1 MLVRESLPPSFWI
14 RKLYHLWP
22 SIVLPYIGF
31 EGLVNP
37 GRTNWICAA
46 WSHRQDVVSM
56 VEDIWFSTTSTDG
69 SEMVTM
75 SWRVT
80 HIFSFLSTTLTFSR
94 HLSLSEFSPILYFF
108 LSISQP
114 LLSVKRAV
122 VVSPRFSSRTA
133 APPGTL
139 LKPWIHRHCS
149 VPGNCYRTI
158 SYTHCSLAL
167 RAVRERYIFFQF
179 LVGNT
184 SEFST
189 YYSLEFSSRNILAD
203 FLRLTYNPT
212 THPET

>member
-37 GRTNWICAA
+37 GRTNWICAT
-46 WSHRQDVVSM
+46 WSHHRQGVDSM

-69 SEMVTM
+69 SEIVTM

-108 LSISQP
+108 SL
-114 LLSVKRAV
+114 
-122 VVSPRFSSRTA
+122 F
-133 APPGTL
+133 
-139 LKPWIHRHCS
+139 HNHCS
-149 VPGNCYRTI
+149 QSREQWLCLHGFRRVPRLRRGRRP
-158 SYTHCSLAL
+158 LGAL
-167 RAVRERYIFFQF
+167 RSSNRGYADIVRFRIIVTEQYLTLIALLPWEPYERDIFSIFWLATRQNFPPTTVSNF
-179 LVGNT
+179 LVEIFWPT
-184 SEFST
+184 SCG
-189 YYSLEFSSRNILAD
+189 
-203 FLRLTYNPT
+203 
-212 THPET
+212 

>member
-1 MLVRESLPPSFWI
+1 MLVRESLPPSSWI
-14 RKLYHLWP
+14 RKLYPLWP

-108 LSISQP
+108 SL
-114 LLSVKRAV
+114 
-122 VVSPRFSSRTA
+122 F
-133 APPGTL
+133 
-139 LKPWIHRHCS
+139 HNHCS
-149 VPGNCYRTI
+149 QSREQWLCLHGFRRVPRLRRGRSSNRG
-158 SYTHCSLAL
+158 YTDIVRFQVIVTEQYLTLIALLPWEPYEWDIYFFIFWLATRQNFPPL
-167 RAVRERYIFFQF
+167 QSRIF
-179 LVGNT
+179 
-184 SEFST
+184 
-189 YYSLEFSSRNILAD
+189 
-203 FLRLTYNPT
+203 
-212 THPET
+212 

>member
-1 MLVRESLPPSFWI
+1 MLFRESLPPSFWS

-80 HIFSFLSTTLTFSR
+80 HIFSFPFHNTDIFSTFIVIWIFS
-94 HLSLSEFSPILYFF
+94 HFIYIFSLYFTTTA
-108 LSISQP
+108 LSQESSGCVSTVFVAYRGSAGDAPQTVESQT
-114 LLSVKRAV
+114 L
-122 VVSPRFSSRTA
+122 FGSR
-133 APPGTL
+133 
-139 LKPWIHRHCS
+139 
-149 VPGNCYRTI
+149 
-158 SYTHCSLAL
+158 
-167 RAVRERYIFFQF
+167 
-179 LVGNT
+179 
-184 SEFST
+184 
-189 YYSLEFSSRNILAD
+189 
-203 FLRLTYNPT
+203 
-212 THPET
+212 